1 MALGGIGEGGGSPL
15 DRFQQIRDLAK
26 RKLDAEDSRTRLAD
40 VLKRKQA
47 QLGGLA
53 PDRPQGPQGP
63 QAAGRGQAAT
73 AAGAAGG
80 IAAAGGLSAYGR
92 AGAAAGKPDPRPG
105 LGRHIDLTA

>member
-1 MALGGIGEGGGSPL
+1 MALGGIGEGSASPL

-26 RKLDAEDSRTRLAD
+26 RKLDAEDSRTRLAE

-47 QLGGLA
+47 QLGGIA
-53 PDRPQGPQGP
+53 PDRPQGPQ
-63 QAAGRGQAAT
+63 AAGRAPAAS
-73 AAGAAGG
+73 AAGG

-92 AGAAAGKPDPRPG
+92 ANAAGKPDPRPG

>member
-26 RKLDAEDSRTRLAD
+26 RKLDAEDSRTKLAE

-53 PDRPQGPQGP
+53 PDRPNGPHGPQGP
-63 QAAGRGQAAT
+63 QAAGRGQAA
-73 AAGAAGG
+73 AAAGG

-92 AGAAAGKPDPRPG
+92 ANAAGKPDPRPG

>member
-1 MALGGIGEGGGSPL
+1 MALDGIGGGSASPL

-26 RKLDAEDSRTRLAD
+26 RKLDAEDSRTKLAE

-53 PDRPQGPQGP
+53 PDRPQGPQGS
-63 QAAGRGQAAT
+63 QAAGRSAA
-73 AAGAAGG
+73 AAAAGG

-92 AGAAAGKPDPRPG
+92 ANAAGKPDPRPG